1 QERRIGF
8 LDVRRRRRRE
18 EAGVDAARLTPGHRV
33 ERGLGGHGE
42 RVLVVIRHGAL
53 SARGPAPDLSER
65 AAPEPVARNVSAD
78 TDETDRA
85 FRHRPRPPIPG
96 NSGGDRTYAPAP
108 TARALEPPTHA
119 ASLPP

>member
-1 QERRIGF
+1 
-8 LDVRRRRRRE
+8 E

-65 AAPEPVARNVSAD
+65 AAREPVARNVSAD

-96 NSGGDRTYAPAP
+96 NSGGGRTSPPAP
-108 TARALEPPTHA
+108 PDRVAGRRTPTPSLRRRGATPARR
-119 ASLPP
+119 